1 MSDLTIDIGD
11 LCTHCGRD
19 TTFVNRNGLF
29 VNRISSMADGR
40 LILSGGDDVT
50 LDVDI
55 DGYMCP
61 ECQEVGE

>member
-1 MSDLTIDIGD
+1 
-11 LCTHCGRD
+11 
-19 TTFVNRNGLF
+19 
-29 VNRISSMADGR
+29 MADGR

-61 ECQEVGE
+61 ECQEGGE